1 MSQSEF
7 FVITCNLLKARENSR
22 LQGAFGFASHWLKN
36 WREIFKAITK
46 RSSRNRI
53 IPFESHLNTARRG
66 KLNDWLRKSN
76 QY

>member
-1 MSQSEF
+1 MNQSEF
-7 FVITCNLLKARENSR
+7 LMITCNLLKVRENHAYKV
-22 LQGAFGFASHWLKN
+22 QFGFASHWLKN
-36 WREIFKAITK
+36 WGEIFKSITK

-53 IPFESHLNTARRG
+53 IPFESHLKTARRE